1 MLNYGENIMTR
12 IPEPLRYFK
21 LVQRILTR
29 FHILEPKEYCN
40 LFRIHETENEVLGW
54 QISDRKIKYRNSSF
68 IKVNIEQGVYQ
79 KECGNYAITELGYH
93 YEPNS
98 NGYFQFRF
106 DMHSE
111 DLHANPDSRLNMQH
125 KIVPGEI
132 QFDFSEMNLYLMLK
146 IVEHY
151 ITTKNYPLDN
161 SFEKEY
167 NRIASQVRSEMK
179 SGKNKRK
186 KRNRL
191 F

>member
-1 MLNYGENIMTR
+1 MTR

-40 LFRIHETENEVLGW
+40 LFRIHETENVVLGW

-93 YEPNS
+93 YEPNDKS
-98 NGYFQFRF
+98 YFQFRF
-106 DMHSE
+106 DMCSGE
-111 DLHANPDSRLNMQH
+111 LHANPDSRFDMKH
-125 KIVPGEI
+125 IIMPGDI
-132 QFDFSEMNLYLMLK
+132 RFDFREMNLYLMLR
-146 IVEHY
+146 IVAHY
-151 ITTKNYPLDN
+151 ISTKNYPLNDL
-161 SFEKEY
+161 FAKEY
-167 NRIASQVRSEMK
+167 NKIATKVRSELK
-179 SGKNKRK
+179 IGKNKRK

>member
-1 MLNYGENIMTR
+1 MTR

-40 LFRIHETENEVLGW
+40 LFRIHETENVVLGW

-68 IKVNIEQGVYQ
+68 IIVNIEQGVYQ

-111 DLHANPDSRLNMQH
+111 DLHANPDSRLNMHH

-132 QFDFSEMNLYLMLK
+132 LFDFSEMNLYLMLK